1 MSDSIWTS
9 DDPQPEDLDAFLD
22 SGEPVVIENHP
33 GGQKV
38 RARMIVDLDAD
49 DAERLSRIAI
59 SRGQKAQEVISEL
72 LRAADR
78 PAA

>member
-9 DDPQPEDLDAFLD
+9 DDPQPGDLDALLETID
-22 SGEPVVIENHP
+22 PALIEDHP
-33 GGQKV
+33 GGQQV

-49 DAERLSRIAI
+49 DAERLGRIAI